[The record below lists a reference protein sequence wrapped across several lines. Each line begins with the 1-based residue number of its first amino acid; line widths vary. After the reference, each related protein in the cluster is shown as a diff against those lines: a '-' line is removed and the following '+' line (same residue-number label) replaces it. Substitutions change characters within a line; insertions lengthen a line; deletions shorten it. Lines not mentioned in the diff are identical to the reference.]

1 MRTLIIV
8 INGLVAGS
16 GAYAF
21 LNAETGSFFILVA
34 VVSIIVYGE
43 FLRRVYT

>member
-1 MRTLIIV
+1 MRILIIV
-8 INGLVAGS
+8 TNGLVAGA
-16 GAYAF
+16 GTWAF
-21 LNAETGSFFILVA
+21 LNAETGSLFIILA